1 MIIERFGGNV
11 RQTQRYLRQPSISTQ
26 NVGIQECCRDNNR
39 DAAEPGLSR
48 AENKAGFGQVTP
60 VE

>member
-11 RQTQRYLRQPSISTQ
+11 RQRSAIYANPVFRHRMWHSRMCI
-26 NVGIQECCRDNNR
+26 DNNR
-39 DAAEPGLSR
+39 DAAETGLSR

-60 VE
+60 VA